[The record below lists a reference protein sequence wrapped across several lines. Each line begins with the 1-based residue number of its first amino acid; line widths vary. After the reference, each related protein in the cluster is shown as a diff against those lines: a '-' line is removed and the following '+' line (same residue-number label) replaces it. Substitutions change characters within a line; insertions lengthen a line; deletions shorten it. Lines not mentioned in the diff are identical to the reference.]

1 MSLCENC
8 KSLDICAV
16 AAPSKESCFF
26 FAPTEDFRIKNSKEY
41 AIGYEQGRADA
52 IDELLNNVSES
63 IIWDV
68 LAEIMKRN
76 IGASEGTDKIID
88 YLQKVAE
95 QLKGQRND

>member
-1 MSLCENC
+1 MAERNCDKCVYGRRSGNCTAWNC
-8 KSLDICAV
+8 KGTVTVEDIKAE
-16 AAPSKESCFF
+16 ARQS
-26 FAPTEDFRIKNSKEY
+26 
-41 AIGYEQGRADA
+41 A

-76 IGASEGTDKIID
+76 IGASDGAERIIN

-95 QLKGQRND
+95 QLKENNNG